1 MRICIKPSL
10 LGSRTKM
17 LNFMQCI
24 CAWHISIFSHRL
36 PFPSSV
42 DSHYKSIGNNM
53 ILIHDCIWFFFN
65 QYINQFELILSVI
78 LTNKMILKQRAR
90 SNGFSKTFFL
100 QNSSRPNQQQNS
112 SIIEMCFLLGNHP
125 MLDICILHQQERVC
139 IYFAGH
145 LFINY
150 PIFCWTQR
158 YVFVLQN
165 QCLCKYGGPVFVM
178 LPIINLWFRDMLYR
192 SRCGPEH
199 IVSHNQFFRFL
210 QILVTTHLLHNTIKL
225 YFEY

>member
-1 MRICIKPSL
+1 MPKLQFCIVCVKIILLKYCRISQWPLGKRCKSPELRGHYVTVSSMRICIKPSL

-90 SNGFSKTFFL
+90 SNGFSKTFFCKTVPG
-100 QNSSRPNQQQNS
+100 QINSKIQA
-112 SIIEMCFLLGNHP
+112 L
-125 MLDICILHQQERVC
+125 
-139 IYFAGH
+139 
-145 LFINY
+145 
-150 PIFCWTQR
+150 
-158 YVFVLQN
+158 
-165 QCLCKYGGPVFVM
+165 
-178 LPIINLWFRDMLYR
+178 
-192 SRCGPEH
+192 
-199 IVSHNQFFRFL
+199 
-210 QILVTTHLLHNTIKL
+210 
-225 YFEY
+225 